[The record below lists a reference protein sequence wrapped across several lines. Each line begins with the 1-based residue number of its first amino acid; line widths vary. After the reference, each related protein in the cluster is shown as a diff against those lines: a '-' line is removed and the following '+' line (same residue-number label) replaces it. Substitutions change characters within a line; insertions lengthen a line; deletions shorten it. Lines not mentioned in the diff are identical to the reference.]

1 MERRKSDSNGKMALL
16 MVLAAFFLIA
26 AIYVIVRV
34 ISTIHKDYS
43 MIEQAQESWTETVQ
57 TIEIEKE
64 EKKPGWN
71 ETMPQENKMGVMPV
85 NRLLITMPVPA
96 WKSS

>member
-1 MERRKSDSNGKMALL
+1 MGEEQNMERRKSDSNGKMALL

-57 TIEIEKE
+57 TIKIEN
-64 EKKPGWN
+64 N
-71 ETMPQENKMGVMPV
+71 ESSVREPFH
-85 NRLLITMPVPA
+85 LLMALLYFQRSYGTE
-96 WKSS
+96 SF